1 MSEKLKK
8 QSVIISLIWA
18 FVGTIGVVYYIKI
31 GTGMDVSPNYANN
44 IIYYFIYAA
53 SAFSVYYCCKVITK
67 KKAVFAGILSLLF
80 ACICIIGAQIEYLR
94 AINWLWITW
103 IKVLCLAI
111 FLFPLFVLLVYIL
124 DDCRFK
130 AAESCVKNISKW
142 KIFLAIIVIWGIAY
156 LAMFPGIYDYDS
168 IDQTLQFLVTG
179 NVSGHHPVLHS
190 LLLSGFMKIGY
201 VVFHS
206 YEIGLGIFTL
216 LQVLFLAYAAMKVAW
231 FLLQKGYN
239 RLFWFTM
246 CFYLCFPLHY
256 IMSVWD
262 TKDSIFAGF
271 FVLVSLSL
279 IEMADRTSGFWDN
292 RWNLVKFVLYVVLMC
307 MFRNNGLYALILL
320 IPICFF
326 CFKERRKA
334 TIILFMLSMLIYVSY
349 QNILLPSLGV
359 KSGNIR
365 EMMSIP
371 CQQLAKVYVETPEA
385 YTDEEKEALL
395 ELIPEKNIM
404 DYQYRPMISD
414 ATKNYLNSEVLKSDL
429 PKYGKLYVSIGLK
442 SPRKYIEAFL
452 QNSCALPISP
462 IAQNAWL
469 FILIESM

>member
-111 FLFPLFVLLVYIL
+111 FLFPLFVLLIYIL

-349 QNILLPSLGV
+349 QNILPAVG
-359 KSGNIR
+359 KSV
-365 EMMSIP
+365 
-371 CQQLAKVYVETPEA
+371 C
-385 YTDEEKEALL
+385 
-395 ELIPEKNIM
+395 
-404 DYQYRPMISD
+404 
-414 ATKNYLNSEVLKSDL
+414 
-429 PKYGKLYVSIGLK
+429 
-442 SPRKYIEAFL
+442 
-452 QNSCALPISP
+452 
-462 IAQNAWL
+462 
-469 FILIESM
+469 